1 MIYKALEIAAK
12 AHRNQN
18 RKGTDIPYITHPA
31 AVALMLC
38 KAGCSEDVI
47 ATGILYDTI
56 EDTTITIDFIRDNF
70 GEKVASIVEG
80 CSEPDKTLPWE
91 DRKKHTLE
99 YLKTAP
105 LEVKLVVCADKL
117 HNIMSIANEYSKI
130 GEDVWKRFKRGKEEQ
145 EWYFRG
151 LVESLY
157 YRNEDRGPATIFEDF
172 RTQVEMLFVP

>member
-56 EDTTITIDFIRDNF
+56 EDTTITIDFIRDRILKSSDCLFRSNRTLIP
-70 GEKVASIVEG
+70 VHA
-80 CSEPDKTLPWE
+80 EPP
-91 DRKKHTLE
+91 
-99 YLKTAP
+99 
-105 LEVKLVVCADKL
+105 
-117 HNIMSIANEYSKI
+117 AN
-130 GEDVWKRFKRGKEEQ
+130 
-145 EWYFRG
+145 
-151 LVESLY
+151 
-157 YRNEDRGPATIFEDF
+157 T
-172 RTQVEMLFVP
+172 